1 MPIDYHVTFWKSE
14 MIDFVILQQDAYD
27 EIDSN
32 TSIPRQK
39 YMLEK
44 VNDILRTRFV
54 LGDFEEVRNFFKKII
69 YILKQMNY
77 SEFQSDKFIGFE
89 DELQKVINEKVKD

>member
-1 MPIDYHVTFWKSE
+1 MPVDFHVMFWKSE
-14 MIDFVILQQDAYD
+14 MIDFVILQQDAFD

-44 VNDILRTRFV
+44 VNKILKTKFV
-54 LGDFEEVRNFFKKII
+54 FDDFEEVRNYFKKII
-69 YILKQMNY
+69 YILKQINY
-77 SEFQSDKFIGFE
+77 SEFQSDKFVDLE
-89 DELQKVINEKVKD
+89 NELQQIINEKMEN

>member
-1 MPIDYHVTFWKSE
+1 MPVDFHVTFWKSE
-14 MIDFVILQQDAYD
+14 MIDFVLLQQDAFD

-44 VNDILRTRFV
+44 VNDILRTKFV
-54 LGDFEEVRNFFKKII
+54 IDNFEEVRNFFKRII

-77 SEFQSDKFIGFE
+77 SEFQSDEFIGFE
-89 DELQKVINEKVKD
+89 NELQQIINEQIKD

>member
-1 MPIDYHVTFWKSE
+1 
-14 MIDFVILQQDAYD
+14 MIDFVILQQDAFD

-39 YMLEK
+39 YMIEK
-44 VNDILRTRFV
+44 VNDILRTRFIF
-54 LGDFEEVRNFFKKII
+54 DNFEEVRNFFKKII

-77 SEFQSDKFIGFE
+77 SAFQSDEFVGFE
-89 DELQKVINEKVKD
+89 NELQQIINEKLKDDDGNKLLSEDIL

>member
-1 MPIDYHVTFWKSE
+1 MPVDFHVMFWKSE
-14 MIDFVILQQDAYD
+14 MIDFVILQQDAFD

-44 VNDILRTRFV
+44 VNKILRTKFV
-54 LGDFEEVRNFFKKII
+54 FDDFEEVRNYFKKII
-69 YILKQMNY
+69 YILKQINY
-77 SEFQSDKFIGFE
+77 SEFQSDKFVDLE
-89 DELQKVINEKVKD
+89 NELQQIINEKMEK